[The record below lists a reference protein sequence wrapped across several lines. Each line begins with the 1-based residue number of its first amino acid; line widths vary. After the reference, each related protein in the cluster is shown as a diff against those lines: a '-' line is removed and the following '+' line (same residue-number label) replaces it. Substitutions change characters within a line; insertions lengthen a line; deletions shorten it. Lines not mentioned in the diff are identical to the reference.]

1 MQLLIECEKRK
12 KNRSNWLEILSEK
25 GCYFAKAPDSPL
37 VQKEAKGEQKR
48 EVLHGCQEEYS
59 IEPPL
64 PQGPSDEVLGPYPF
78 CDPPMF
84 GNQNNHDF
92 NSNRKILWCK

>member
-1 MQLLIECEKRK
+1 MKNA

-37 VQKEAKGEQKR
+37 VQSKAKGEQKR

-64 PQGPSDEVLGPYPF
+64 VGGSLAEDHHTRVFAKSQKTLPRPASA
-78 CDPPMF
+78 
-84 GNQNNHDF
+84 
-92 NSNRKILWCK
+92 